1 MCSPLESIGVKDVE
15 QCSRASILTLTPYF
29 ADYVGKRSTGKN
41 KTPPNPYFR
50 QRLGILKVNNFLED
64 AMERLEREMVL
75 NELDLDDFPACLDE
89 PLEIDSEKLEK
100 IQDLI

>member
-1 MCSPLESIGVKDVE
+1 MFTIDLSL
-15 QCSRASILTLTPYF
+15 
-29 ADYVGKRSTGKN
+29 KN
-41 KTPPNPYFR
+41 NQLYA
-50 QRLGILKVNNFLED
+50 GC
-64 AMERLEREMVL
+64 ERLEREMVL